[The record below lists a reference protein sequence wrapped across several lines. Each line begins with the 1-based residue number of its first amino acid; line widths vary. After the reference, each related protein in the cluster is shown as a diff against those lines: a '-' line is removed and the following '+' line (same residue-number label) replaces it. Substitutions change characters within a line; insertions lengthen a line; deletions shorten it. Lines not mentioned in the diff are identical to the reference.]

1 MRLESEGLTELTQ
14 GGGQVPRF
22 CLHGDEILFIRNTA
36 SAVQHFR
43 ADDELFVVAVSSKL
57 AV

>member
-1 MRLESEGLTELTQ
+1 MRPKSEDWTELTQ
-14 GGGQVPRF
+14 VGGPVSRF
-22 CLHGDEILFIRNTA
+22 CLHGDEILGIRNTA

-43 ADDELFVVAVSSKL
+43 ADDELLVVVEGSKL